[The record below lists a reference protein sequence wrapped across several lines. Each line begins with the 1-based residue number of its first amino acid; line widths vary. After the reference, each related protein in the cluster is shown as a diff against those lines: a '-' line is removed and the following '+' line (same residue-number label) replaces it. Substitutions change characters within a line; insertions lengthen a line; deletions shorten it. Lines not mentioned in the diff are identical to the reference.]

1 MLNEYKILNNSK
13 FSLAK
18 YLPLLKQI
26 LLRLSNSTLSTK
38 IIEKKLY
45 EWSLEKRETSEFY
58 RNHNGILTH
67 KNSDK
72 PTTAFKYYIDFLLEL
87 NLISRLNDFVRC
99 TKYGVLFNSLH
110 KLLEDGKDFS
120 DYEKMFY
127 LFILFNKDTE
137 NLLLILDYIFQQ
149 NKPVSQAELSKK
161 YKTLLKIRLEHI
173 LHITTNETVRDKY
186 LSLLNEEKEIVD
198 TKKTKTVS
206 KHTVPPRLE
215 WLTDLGIIK
224 ETSKD
229 VFVLSDRGLK
239 LYNSIPKHNLQIS
252 EISLINNEWIFDNA
266 ISSFALLFDNKNYFK
281 NIAKPKQDELLSK
294 YIQICYEQI
303 NTDSVSRIST
313 LPAFIFISIMLFS
326 QENIILDFTE
336 IKNMLINGIETGEYQ
351 YFIREAQ
358 RINESYISIIM
369 K

>member
-1 MLNEYKILNNSK
+1 MLNFDKLNNITIVTRVR
-13 FSLAK
+13 

-26 LLRLSNSTLSTK
+26 MITLENNTLS
-38 IIEKKLY
+38 IILLKEKLVSWSEVKL
-45 EWSLEKRETSEFY
+45 KKSEFY
-58 RNHNGILTH
+58 RNHNGILH
-67 KNSDK
+67 KVDST
-72 PTTAFKYYIDFLLEL
+72 PTDAFYDYIDFLLEL